1 MRKISLKNVETK
13 SFTNLIKRSS
23 SMDKMIFTTVKGSE
37 FESIAYNKQRSG
49 LKAVE
54 SDLEKIC
61 EEYVNECGDESVKIQ
76 FSDASKLLSVLQFV
90 GSESVNI
97 TFDIE
102 DNNFARKIC
111 IHTGEGYVNVP
122 CADPEA
128 VDFLTLDEDKKNA
141 IFNNTTNIQFS
152 FNINENEFRYM
163 KSLFGLNGE
172 SARVFFQ
179 KRGDEVY
186 MSEVESTDENVRLE
200 LNDILKNA
208 REDDEN
214 AFKAFSNC
222 EKMYCKKLNISD
234 YENFGGKDDYLSC
247 FNKQFFGW
255 VDTDK
260 SYTIEFYP
268 NRMVISSFDEENCIK
283 TTLAISPVSFG

>member
-90 GSESVNI
+90 GGESVNI

-186 MSEVESTDENVRLE
+186 MSEVESRDENVRIE
-200 LNDILKNA
+200 LNDIIKRA
-208 REDDEN
+208 RSDEKD
-214 AFKAFSNC
+214 AFEAFANC
-222 EKMYCKKLNISD
+222 EKMYCKKLNFTD
-234 YENFGGKDDYLSC
+234 YENFDGKDDYLSC
-247 FNKQFFGW
+247 FNKKFFEW
-255 VDTDK
+255 ADIDK

-268 NRMVISSFDEENCIK
+268 NRIVISSFDEETCTK
-283 TTLAISPVSFG
+283 TTLALSPVSFG